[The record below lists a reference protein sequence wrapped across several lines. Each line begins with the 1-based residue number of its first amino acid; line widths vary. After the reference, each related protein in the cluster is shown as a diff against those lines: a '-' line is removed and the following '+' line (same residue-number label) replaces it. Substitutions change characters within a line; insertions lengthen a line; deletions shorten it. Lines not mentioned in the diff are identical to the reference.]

1 MEENQNTEVP
11 SEVATPS
18 EVPSCP
24 EVSEESCASQ
34 PEVKQHA
41 RKNGRNRSCKRGA
54 KQASAEAESCGE
66 LENPAEFHE
75 KLSGSN
81 VSGYAEND
89 RQKRER
95 RGEKRDRR
103 ADRPDQDSAESV
115 EASNEASEPEHQGPS
130 FESKKFTSRA
140 VEVGLSDRRPKVP
153 ASDNANDGVVS
164 YTPEDS
170 KCSISLFD
178 RIKNI
183 FKSIFGKSEKSKK
196 RYNKR
201 GGKKNWSNNRDGGKR
216 YNNNNRHNNNRKGGY
231 NKRRFNDRRPNN
243 GGGKPRGNGDAQ

>member
-1 MEENQNTEVP
+1 MKGEVTNTF
-11 SEVATPS
+11 S
-18 EVPSCP
+18 
-24 EVSEESCASQ
+24 
-34 PEVKQHA
+34 
-41 RKNGRNRSCKRGA
+41 
-54 KQASAEAESCGE
+54 
-66 LENPAEFHE
+66 
-75 KLSGSN
+75 
-81 VSGYAEND
+81 
-89 RQKRER
+89 
-95 RGEKRDRR
+95 
-103 ADRPDQDSAESV
+103 
-115 EASNEASEPEHQGPS
+115 
-130 FESKKFTSRA
+130 TS
-140 VEVGLSDRRPKVP
+140 P
-153 ASDNANDGVVS
+153 

-170 KCSISLFD
+170 MCSISLFD